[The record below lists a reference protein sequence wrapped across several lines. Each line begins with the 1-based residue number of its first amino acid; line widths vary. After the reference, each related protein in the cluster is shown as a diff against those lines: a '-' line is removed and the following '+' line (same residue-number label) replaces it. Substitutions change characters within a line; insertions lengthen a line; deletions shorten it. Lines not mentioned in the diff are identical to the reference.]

1 MLINEMTRVF
11 SGCIDM
17 KDAYTRGYSARVAK
31 YTAMIAEK
39 MGKSPAEVDEIY
51 NIALLHDIG
60 KIGIPDNI
68 LNKPGKLDDAE
79 FSIMKSH
86 AQRGFEILKE
96 IEIDPDL
103 ALGAG
108 YHHEKFD
115 GSGYPS
121 GLKGDNIPEIAR
133 MIAVADAFDAM
144 FSTRPYRKKM
154 PLDEVAAELKR
165 CEGTQFAPE
174 MVEVF
179 LKLIEEGKFND
190 SAAV

>member
-1 MLINEMTRVF
+1 MNITETRIKGMLRRAATFAAAVAI
-11 SGCIDM
+11 
-17 KDAYTRGYSARVAK
+17 AASALTLHAK
-31 YTAMIAEK
+31 
-39 MGKSPAEVDEIY
+39 AEVKPSEISQ
-51 NIALLHDIG
+51 N
-60 KIGIPDNI
+60 
-68 LNKPGKLDDAE
+68 
-79 FSIMKSH
+79 
-86 AQRGFEILKE
+86 
-96 IEIDPDL
+96 
-103 ALGAG
+103 GA
-108 YHHEKFD
+108 
-115 GSGYPS
+115 GYPS